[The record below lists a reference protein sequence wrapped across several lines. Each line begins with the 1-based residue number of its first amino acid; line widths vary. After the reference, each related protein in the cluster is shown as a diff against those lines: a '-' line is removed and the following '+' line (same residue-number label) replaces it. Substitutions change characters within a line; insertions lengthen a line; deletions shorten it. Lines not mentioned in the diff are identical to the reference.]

1 MRKVKPDTEP
11 SQNRPESRRK
21 TLESALQKLRQAPP
35 EIAQNLYRELRN
47 AGCSHTEIY
56 ALLGENIACIRI
68 DALPTSN
75 SLTESIAKATPPKKS
90 SRNRSRA
97 GKP

>member
-11 SQNRPESRRK
+11 RQNRPESRRK

-47 AGCSHTEIY
+47 AGCTHAEVY

-75 SLTESIAKATPPKKS
+75 SLTESIPKAPRAKKS
-90 SRNRSRA
+90 SRTRSRA

>member
-1 MRKVKPDTEP
+1 MKKVKPDTEP
-11 SQNRPESRRK
+11 RQNRPESRRK
-21 TLESALQKLRQAPP
+21 TLESALQKLRQATP
-35 EIAQNLYRELRN
+35 EVAQNLYRELRN
-47 AGCSHTEIY
+47 AGCTHTEIY

-68 DALPTSN
+68 DALPASN
-75 SLTESIAKATPPKKS
+75 SLAESIPKATPPKKS